1 MSNKVFVMF
10 KKPGEARGALDD
22 LGRMDFAKSAITV
35 GSEEPL
41 EGFEQCGASGKPT
54 RIGLFATAGGL
65 VGAAAALLLTVTTSR
80 HMGLVTGG
88 MPIVAPWPF
97 GIIVFELTA
106 LGAIA
111 FTLGRMIFEA
121 GLMSPV
127 PRALQKAP
135 GVEASVVLE
144 IECPTEARATAAARA
159 CQARGGL
166 VTGSAES

>member
-1 MSNKVFVMF
+1 MWSKWQTDAHWPVRYC
-10 KKPGEARGALDD
+10 GWACRRGRRIAPYRHD
-22 LGRMDFAKSAITV
+22 V
-35 GSEEPL
+35 EEH
-41 EGFEQCGASGKPT
+41 GT
-54 RIGLFATAGGL
+54 RDW
-65 VGAAAALLLTVTTSR
+65 
-80 HMGLVTGG
+80 G

-166 VTGSAES
+166 V